1 MRVRRSRTRA
11 HPQLCIGR
19 RSKNT
24 FSWKGRVQLPNP
36 ENSVYAAVK
45 FKRGRI
51 TEITPGPAL
60 MSRSAQ
66 DTLVQRATNEAA
78 HVHGTI
84 TATRVLFS
92 ERKLSGHYAW
102 KERFRINPCPTNV
115 PIGTGLNWV
124 AQAHMDNWG
133 EASDGPPYPFILHV
147 HVPDSPNPLLRSSR
161 TMRELDTYQ
170 NLLTL
175 LISGYIRTLDG
186 LGGRVWALVK
196 GENGI
201 ENHLLHSGF
210 TAGDETDVNSV
221 VAAPF
226 YQGDDYY
233 NHLWV
238 RDSEI
243 LIPPLIERDLETFQ
257 SLDADDAQVFRRAM
271 YWYALGIR
279 NRKESALPTVAFS
292 TAIECLLPRR
302 SRERCSTCKSQLGPG
317 PTYLFKAHLAR
328 YGTIPESLHAQRSAL
343 YAVRSALVHGSF
355 AASIDTDVFSAGDDT
370 FVNDMLLELVTR
382 RSLINWLRDP
392 TRKTWHDQQ
401 PPETEDTA

>member
-1 MRVRRSRTRA
+1 MPFNALKALLTMPLLQRLRQCVSDDRELEPILSYASGGGARILSR
-11 HPQLCIGR
+11 
-19 RSKNT
+19 
-24 FSWKGRVQLPNP
+24 GRVEFQLPNP

-102 KERFRINPCPTNV
+102 KDRFRINPCPTNV

-133 EASDGPPYPFILHV
+133 EAPDGPPYPFILHV

-186 LGGRVWALVK
+186 LGGRVWAL
-196 GENGI
+196 
-201 ENHLLHSGF
+201 
-210 TAGDETDVNSV
+210 
-221 VAAPF
+221 
-226 YQGDDYY
+226 
-233 NHLWV
+233 
-238 RDSEI
+238 
-243 LIPPLIERDLETFQ
+243 
-257 SLDADDAQVFRRAM
+257 
-271 YWYALGIR
+271 
-279 NRKESALPTVAFS
+279 
-292 TAIECLLPRR
+292 C
-302 SRERCSTCKSQLGPG
+302 
-317 PTYLFKAHLAR
+317 
-328 YGTIPESLHAQRSAL
+328 
-343 YAVRSALVHGSF
+343 
-355 AASIDTDVFSAGDDT
+355 
-370 FVNDMLLELVTR
+370 
-382 RSLINWLRDP
+382 
-392 TRKTWHDQQ
+392 
-401 PPETEDTA
+401 